1 MQNVVL
7 TSPRKNQESDLHLS
21 SFRVLLPADW
31 PNRRLQ
37 ATADSLRSFLAS
49 AIGGA

>member
-1 MQNVVL
+1 MLSYEQPL
-7 TSPRKNQESDLHLS
+7 RKPLAKP
-21 SFRVLLPADW
+21 LP
-31 PNRRLQ
+31 NNRLQ